1 MIYISH
7 RGNLNG
13 PDPSMEN
20 NPEQIIKCIEE
31 GFDVE
36 IDVWFLEGWHLGH
49 DKPQYKVDVGFLK
62 TKGLWCHAKNIEA
75 LCELR
80 KHRINCFWH
89 QEDDV
94 TLTVSGFLWTFPGKK
109 LTEMSICVMPEIHS
123 PDLSFCAGICTDYPI
138 KYKKELT

>member
-20 NPEQIIKCIEE
+20 NPEQIIKCIKE

-36 IDVWFLEGWHLGH
+36 IDVWFLEGWYLGH
-49 DKPQYKVDVGFLK
+49 DEPQYKVDMEFLN

-75 LCELR
+75 LLQLR
-80 KHRINCFWH
+80 NYNINCFWH

-94 TLTVSGFLWTFPGKK
+94 TLTSSGFLWTFPGKK
-109 LTEMSICVMPEIHS
+109 LTEMSICVMPEIHR
-123 PDLSFCAGICTDYPI
+123 PDLSSCAGICTDYPI
-138 KYKKELT
+138 KYSKEIK